1 LIKQPQFIENN
12 NRDFFSKIH
21 DSQCIIASHEN
32 KTTSKQTHNKQT
44 TNRPTTRNE
53 NILSLV
59 VLLITLA
66 GQENLQFFCYSD
78 TFCMTYDH
86 LAVLL
91 IVLYDI

>member
-1 LIKQPQFIENN
+1 MYNSFPRKQKQ
-12 NRDFFSKIH
+12 
-21 DSQCIIASHEN
+21 QAN
-32 KTTSKQTHNKQT
+32 KHTK
-44 TNRPTTRNE
+44 NRPTTRNE

-78 TFCMTYDH
+78 TICMTYDH

-91 IVLYDI
+91 IVLFSPALVQQKLLTLPQYCEFTSGF